1 MSNLKN
7 EIQQLT
13 NTIQNMDNTVDNIKN
28 VEKTYCEDESDLHKR
43 PGYLMSDVNTKVIN
57 YTQNKN
63 IRNELEKK
71 IDSLEEQQYK
81 TQGVVI
87 GNKRSRYIDQINTLQ
102 DKERLL
108 ETRNRMLNIA
118 QTRNQYKQRYI
129 YLLLTI
135 ITVMIIIILLLW
147 NYYK

>member
-7 EIQQLT
+7 EIKQLT
-13 NTIQNMDNTVDNIKN
+13 TTNQNIDEIVNSIDGVT
-28 VEKTYCEDESDLHKR
+28 KTQCIDEDDYNLP
-43 PGYLMSDVNTKVIN
+43 PGYHKQGVDSKIANYRQQVIR
-57 YTQNKN
+57 
-63 IRNELEKK
+63 RNELENK

-81 TQGVVI
+81 TQGIII